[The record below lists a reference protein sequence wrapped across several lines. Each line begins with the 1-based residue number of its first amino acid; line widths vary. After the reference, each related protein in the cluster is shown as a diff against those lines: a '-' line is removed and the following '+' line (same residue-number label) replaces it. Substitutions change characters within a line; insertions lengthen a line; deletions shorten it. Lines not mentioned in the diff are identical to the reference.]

1 MTLPQYPEVNIMAY
15 DQPFYR
21 RSAESVIDRYSTRVL
36 LGTLCSVAG
45 IVLLLQIPISSPTAR
60 IGWSTR
66 PVDRIMLS
74 DIQREKEPP
83 DTKEAPPPTQHSPPQ
98 PDGTSGNRN
107 DGNDASSPAA
117 ATNKK
122 DTEDPVR
129 TIAALSTTDEVPE
142 IMGGMSAFYL
152 HIQYP
157 PAARRKGIE
166 GRLELRFTVGT
177 EGDVRRIQVAKSLHP
192 LCDSAAVRALRSV
205 KFAPGTH
212 EGAPV
217 PVRMSLPVRF
227 TLRSSPVLIKK
238 TDMPNSSS

>member
-1 MTLPQYPEVNIMAY
+1 MAY

-45 IVLLLQIPISSPTAR
+45 IVLLFQIPISSPTAR

-212 EGAPV
+212 EGNPV

-238 TDMPNSSS
+238 TDMPNPSS

>member
-1 MTLPQYPEVNIMAY
+1 MAN
-15 DQPFYR
+15 DQPLYR
-21 RSAESVIDRYSTRVL
+21 RTAERCIDKYSTRVL
-36 LGTLCSVAG
+36 LGTLCSLAG
-45 IVLLLQIPISSPTAR
+45 IVLLLQIPITSPTGR

-66 PVDRIMLS
+66 PVDRIVLS
-74 DIQREKEPP
+74 DVQREEEPTE
-83 DTKEAPPPTQHSPPQ
+83 TKEAPPPTQHAPPQ
-98 PDGTSGNRN
+98 PDGTSGDGN
-107 DGNDASSPAA
+107 DGNDPSSPAA
-117 ATNKK
+117 PSNEK
-122 DTEDPVR
+122 DAEDPVR
-129 TIAALSTTDEVPE
+129 TIAALSTKDEIPQ

-177 EGDVRRIQVAKSLHP
+177 EGDVREIQVAKSLHP

-205 KFAPGTH
+205 KFAPGMH
-212 EGAPV
+212 EGDPV

-238 TDMPNSSS
+238 TDLPNSSS